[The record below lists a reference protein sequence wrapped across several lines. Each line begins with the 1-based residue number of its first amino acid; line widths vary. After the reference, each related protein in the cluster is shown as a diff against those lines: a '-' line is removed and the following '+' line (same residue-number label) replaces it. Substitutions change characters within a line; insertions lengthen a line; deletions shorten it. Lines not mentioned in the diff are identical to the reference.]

1 MNDEQKLLN
10 FAKRA
15 LVAVSI
21 AALVVLFALALAF
34 AADVFLLVF
43 AGVLLAV
50 FLRGMADWLH
60 QHTRLPA
67 GWSLLIV
74 LLTLLL
80 VFGTGAWFVGGQ
92 VAWQV
97 DRLSEELPRSL
108 EKLRQRIQGIPWARR
123 IVDEVPGFN
132 QWTASRADWFSRLT
146 GAFSGTLGGLANI
159 IVVAFIGLYGAIDP
173 GTYQRGLVRLVPL
186 RNRARAWEV
195 LAGVGTALRGWLIG
209 RVFSMLV
216 VGLTTTVG
224 LWLLGIPLALTLGL
238 LAAVFG
244 FVPYVGPLV
253 AAVPAILLALM
264 AGPQQALYVALLYLS
279 IQTVESYALTPLVDQ
294 RVVQLPPALTITSM
308 LLLGLL
314 VGGLG
319 LALAA
324 PLTATALVL
333 IKLLYVEDT
342 LGDSCDIP
350 LGDQPSVPPS

>member
-1 MNDEQKLLN
+1 MNENENLLG
-10 FAKRA
+10 FARRA
-15 LVAVSI
+15 LVAVFI
-21 AALVVLFALALAF
+21 AVLVVLLALAIAF

-43 AGVLLAV
+43 AGILLAV
-50 FLRGMADWLH
+50 FLRGMADWLSK
-60 QHTRLPA
+60 HTRFPA
-67 GWSLLIV
+67 GWSLF
-74 LLTLLL
+74 LLLLALLL
-80 VFGTGAWFVGGQ
+80 VIGTGAWFVGGQ

-108 EKLRQRIQGIPWARR
+108 EKLRERIQGIPWARR
-123 IVDEVPGFN
+123 IADEVPSFN
-132 QWTASRADWFSRLT
+132 QLTSNRADWFSRLT
-146 GAFSGTLGGLANI
+146 GAFSGTLGVLANV
-159 IVVAFIGLYGAIDP
+159 IVVVFIGLYGAIDP

-186 RNRARAWEV
+186 QNRPRAWEV
-195 LAGVGTALRGWLIG
+195 LAAVGTALRGWLVG

-216 VGLTTTVG
+216 VGIATTIG
-224 LWLLGIPLALTLGL
+224 LWLLGIPLALALGL

-264 AGPQQALYVALLYLS
+264 TGPQLAIYVALLYLS
-279 IQTVESYALTPLVDQ
+279 IQTVEAYVLTPLVDQ

-319 LALAA
+319 LTLAA

-350 LGDQPSVPPS
+350 LGDHRSAPPS